1 MHRQKGFLAPKCID
15 DEFIPHDGTVF
26 SDEDQARLH
35 RESTLQ
41 ENMRQL
47 VGNDYAKLKKPV
59 SGFYA
64 IGESYSAFAPKES
77 RRSTMSLMAKIDGKY
92 YPTNACLDPFWRA
105 PVLGEYSDKYTRSG
119 RLKQDEEPVEHARGL
134 RSHLTYKPKPFKV
147 GAQGYFITK
156 GYVDSEVPQ
165 RLAWKDGRKLVALNE
180 IWGIVEKFQNIS
192 FIVVPMTE
200 LKQEKLVDI
209 AKNMLQMTKG
219 PFELKSNDSTEAKA
233 TIEQVLRCHGFRKS
247 SWDVQILVLTRNF
260 DDYADNEEKI
270 TQWAND
276 AKTISANV
284 YTTPVFVDQS
294 VIDEFW
300 EVKNVSE
307 ENLMGE
313 RFEVVPKL
321 PRPKRG
327 IENVTFFESD
337 SKLSKKLTTL
347 AEIRDEVSDLNELCL
362 QAQIARLED
371 ERQILLGEHGVKA
384 KSIQE
389 AIMAWENQN
398 DIELETLRERIK
410 TISKQLE
417 TSKELQKLQQSE
429 LQEMSDNLDKLENQ
443 KSSADPDS
451 EKEKIAQLEA
461 VINEQKALLQVKSG
475 KIDELVRE
483 AKILEDE
490 RTRYREKLSN
500 DLIMK
505 NELSEMEVDLKNS
518 CKKSRSMIKQNISP
532 VRLHIDDT
540 EDEESFSSAQNTL
553 HNISKVKYSNHMMA
567 MTLTPSKVG
576 LKAWDDNLQSF
587 SAWFLS
593 MRMQIEAA
601 QSQVTEEKAVI
612 RLILMCLPSKY
623 AWVANQIAD
632 DSSCTTLEKA
642 KAKIISLIYG
652 EKGLIDEFFN
662 LKIAPGEHP
671 LAFLQR
677 IKSDLQP
684 TEDLDS
690 GFVTRSI
697 IEKLVKNLDAST
709 TVELKRILS
718 GKDSNKIK
726 FENIR
731 ESLQKAVQ
739 LTGLA
744 KDNNLSNI
752 GTEILMALQQQG
764 QRTGGY
770 SGPRKETR
778 ACFICKKVGHIA
790 KNCWKRKS
798 KGKFTDKNGNKR
810 ESKGK
815 KDGSRPQGSSNQ
827 SNAN

>member
-1 MHRQKGFLAPKCID
+1 MLRQKGFLAPKCID
-15 DEFIPHDGTVF
+15 DEFIPPDGTVF
-26 SDEDQARLH
+26 SEKDYTRLN
-35 RESTLQ
+35 RESTVQ
-41 ENMRQL
+41 ENMRKL
-47 VGNDYAKLKKPV
+47 VGNDYAKVKKPV

-105 PVLGEYSDKYTRSG
+105 PVLGEYSDNYTRSG
-119 RLKQDEEPVEHARGL
+119 RLKQDEEPVELARGL

-147 GAQGYFITK
+147 GAQGYFLSKNNI
-156 GYVDSEVPQ
+156 DSEIPQ
-165 RLAWKDGRKLVALNE
+165 RFAWKDGRKLVALNE
-180 IWGIVEKFQNIS
+180 IWSIFEKFQNIS

-200 LKQEKLVDI
+200 LKQEKVLDI

-219 PFELKSNDSTEAKA
+219 PFELKSNDLAEAKV

-247 SWDVQILVLTRNF
+247 SWESQILILTRNF
-260 DDYADNEEKI
+260 DDYADEEQKI

-276 AKTISANV
+276 AQTISANV

-294 VIDEFW
+294 VIDEYW

-313 RFEVVPKL
+313 KFEVVQRL

-337 SKLSKKLTTL
+337 SKMSKKLTTL

-362 QAQIARLED
+362 QAQIARLEE
-371 ERQILLGEHGVKA
+371 ERQILLGEHEAKA
-384 KSIQE
+384 KSVQD
-389 AIMAWENQN
+389 AITAWESQN
-398 DIELETLRERIK
+398 EIELETLRERIK

-417 TSKELQKLQQSE
+417 TSRELQKLQQSE
-429 LQEMSDNLDKLENQ
+429 LQEMSDNLDRLENQ
-443 KSSADPDS
+443 KSSADPES
-451 EKEKIAQLEA
+451 EKEKIEQLEA

-483 AKILEDE
+483 AKIFEDE
-490 RTRYREKLSN
+490 KTRFREKLSQ
-500 DLIMK
+500 DLILK
-505 NELSEMEVDLKNS
+505 SELSEMEVDFMNS
-518 CKKSRSMIKQNISP
+518 CKKSRSMVTRNISP
-532 VRLHIDDT
+532 VRLHIEDT

-553 HNISKVKYSNHMMA
+553 NKTSVKPSNYMMA

-642 KAKIISLIYG
+642 KTKIISLIYG

-718 GKDSNKIK
+718 GKDSKNIK

-744 KDNNLSNI
+744 KTDNLNNI
-752 GTEILMALQQQG
+752 GTEILMALQQHG

-778 ACFICKKVGHIA
+778 TCFICKKVGHIA
-790 KNCWKRKS
+790 KNCWKRKN
-798 KGKFTDKNGNKR
+798 KGKFTDKSSNRR
-810 ESKGK
+810 ESKSK

>member
-1 MHRQKGFLAPKCID
+1 MLRQKGFLAPKCID
-15 DEFIPHDGTVF
+15 DEFIPPDGTVF
-26 SDEDQARLH
+26 SEKDHTRLN
-35 RESTLQ
+35 RESTVQ
-41 ENMRQL
+41 ENMRRL
-47 VGNDYAKLKKPV
+47 VGNDYAKVKKPV

-105 PVLGEYSDKYTRSG
+105 PVLGEYSDNYTRSG
-119 RLKQDEEPVEHARGL
+119 RLKQDEEPVELARGL

-147 GAQGYFITK
+147 GAQGYFLSKNNI
-156 GYVDSEVPQ
+156 DSEIPQ
-165 RLAWKDGRKLVALNE
+165 RFAWKDGRKLVALNE
-180 IWGIVEKFQNIS
+180 IWSIFEKFQNIS

-200 LKQEKLVDI
+200 LKQEKVLDI

-219 PFELKSNDSTEAKA
+219 PFELKSNDLAEAKV

-247 SWDVQILVLTRNF
+247 SWESQILILTRNF
-260 DDYADNEEKI
+260 DDYADEEQKI

-276 AKTISANV
+276 AQTISANV

-313 RFEVVPKL
+313 KFEVAQRL

-337 SKLSKKLTTL
+337 SKMSKKLTTL

-362 QAQIARLED
+362 QAQIARLEE
-371 ERQILLGEHGVKA
+371 ERQILLGEHEAKA
-384 KSIQE
+384 KSVQD
-389 AIMAWENQN
+389 AITAWESQN
-398 DIELETLRERIK
+398 EIELETLRERIK

-417 TSKELQKLQQSE
+417 TSRELQKLQQSE
-429 LQEMSDNLDKLENQ
+429 LQEMSDNLDRLENQ
-443 KSSADPDS
+443 KSSADPES
-451 EKEKIAQLEA
+451 EKEKIEQLEA

-490 RTRYREKLSN
+490 KTRFREKLSQ
-500 DLIMK
+500 DLILK
-505 NELSEMEVDLKNS
+505 SELSEMEVDFMNS
-518 CKKSRSMIKQNISP
+518 CKKSRSMVTRNISP
-532 VRLHIDDT
+532 VRLHIEDT

-553 HNISKVKYSNHMMA
+553 NKTSIKPSNYMMA

-642 KAKIISLIYG
+642 KTKIISLIYG

-718 GKDSNKIK
+718 GKDSKNIK

-744 KDNNLSNI
+744 KTDNLNNI
-752 GTEILMALQQQG
+752 GTEILMALQQHG

-778 ACFICKKVGHIA
+778 TCFICKKVGHIA
-790 KNCWKRKS
+790 KNCWKRKN
-798 KGKFTDKNGNKR
+798 KGKFTDKSSNKR
-810 ESKGK
+810 ESKSK

>member
-1 MHRQKGFLAPKCID
+1 MLRQKGFLAPKCID
-15 DEFIPHDGTVF
+15 DEFIPPDGTVF
-26 SDEDQARLH
+26 SEKDYTRLN
-35 RESTLQ
+35 RESTVQ
-41 ENMRQL
+41 ENMRKL
-47 VGNDYAKLKKPV
+47 VGNDYAKVKKPV

-105 PVLGEYSDKYTRSG
+105 PVLGEYSDNYTRSG
-119 RLKQDEEPVEHARGL
+119 RLKQDEEPVELARGL

-147 GAQGYFITK
+147 GAQGYFLSKNNI
-156 GYVDSEVPQ
+156 DSEIPQ
-165 RLAWKDGRKLVALNE
+165 RFAWKDGRKLVALNE
-180 IWGIVEKFQNIS
+180 IWSIFEKFQNIS

-200 LKQEKLVDI
+200 LKQEKVLDI

-219 PFELKSNDSTEAKA
+219 PFELKSNDLAEAKV

-247 SWDVQILVLTRNF
+247 SWESQILILTRNF
-260 DDYADNEEKI
+260 DDYADEEQKI

-276 AKTISANV
+276 AQTISANV

-294 VIDEFW
+294 VIDEYW

-313 RFEVVPKL
+313 KFESVQRL

-337 SKLSKKLTTL
+337 SKMSKKLTTL

-362 QAQIARLED
+362 QAQIARLEE
-371 ERQILLGEHGVKA
+371 ERQILLGEHEAKA
-384 KSIQE
+384 KSVQD
-389 AIMAWENQN
+389 AITAWESQN
-398 DIELETLRERIK
+398 EIELETLRERIK

-417 TSKELQKLQQSE
+417 TSRELQKLQQSE
-429 LQEMSDNLDKLENQ
+429 LQEMSDNLDRLENQ
-443 KSSADPDS
+443 KSSADPES
-451 EKEKIAQLEA
+451 EKEKIEQLEA

-490 RTRYREKLSN
+490 KTRFREKLSQH
-500 DLIMK
+500 LILK
-505 NELSEMEVDLKNS
+505 SELSEMEVDFMNS
-518 CKKSRSMIKQNISP
+518 CKKSRSMVTRNISP
-532 VRLHIDDT
+532 VRLHIEDT

-553 HNISKVKYSNHMMA
+553 NKTSVKPSNYMMA

-642 KAKIISLIYG
+642 KTKIISLIYG

-718 GKDSNKIK
+718 GKDSKNIK

-744 KDNNLSNI
+744 KTDNLNNI
-752 GTEILMALQQQG
+752 GTEILMALQQHG

-778 ACFICKKVGHIA
+778 TCFICKKVGHIA
-790 KNCWKRKS
+790 KNCWKRKN
-798 KGKFTDKNGNKR
+798 KGKFTDKSSNRR
-810 ESKGK
+810 ESKSK